1 MWHGV
6 TTIDLQF
13 SNAADR
19 PAPAAQSLCVGQGY
33 SGWEGLSQSEWVT
46 SSFRFLNSLKHLGT
60 PPLCDINI
68 RALRSCKIW
77 DNNNNNTTTRLSIMD
92 TVDVRMPTG
101 NSEKDG
107 EHHVLFGGSPIQR
120 IPAIRNILPKFLVP
134 LPIHILYCLTA
145 ASKVLSIYIYTSLRT
160 SYCYKILIK
169 RRTPVP
175 RSPPR
180 SRRSQHYIHSPL

>member
-19 PAPAAQSLCVGQGY
+19 PAPAARSLCVGQGC

-46 SSFRFLNSLKHLGT
+46 SSFRFLNSLKHYLT

-77 DNNNNNTTTRLSIMD
+77 DNNNNTTTASITD
-92 TVDVRMPTG
+92 TVEVRMPTCSSG
-101 NSEKDG
+101 KDG

-120 IPAIRNILPKFLVP
+120 IPAIRNMLPKFLVP

-145 ASKVLSIYIYTSLRT
+145 AF
-160 SYCYKILIK
+160 
-169 RRTPVP
+169 
-175 RSPPR
+175 
-180 SRRSQHYIHSPL
+180 